1 MSSNNLVLSIN
12 QLFSCFEN
20 KEKIEL
26 KDLINCQ
33 ILLKIG
39 LQLSP
44 NLFKPLT
51 SSLTFDNN

>member
-26 KDLINCQ
+26 KDLINCK
-33 ILLKIG
+33 ILLNIG
-39 LQLSP
+39 L
-44 NLFKPLT
+44 
-51 SSLTFDNN
+51 